1 MNVTEVVNV
10 FEMEGVARRKLPE
23 ADYAAIAGSDRRAFD
38 RITFRPR
45 MLVNARQLDLST
57 ELFGER
63 LFAPIL
69 VGPASRQRR
78 AHPEAEL
85 AMARGAAAAKTALV
99 VSSRS
104 SYPLEEIASAL
115 QSRDRQ
121 GAVQW
126 YQSCSEAD
134 RGAVR
139 KGIEQAVKTGC
150 KAVCLTLGVAGRPGL
165 DWGAIDELRRG
176 ARVPF
181 LLKGIMSPE
190 EARTAAE
197 RGIEG
202 IVVSNHGGRFAPG
215 FAAPIEMLPSIVDAV
230 AGKAVILI
238 DGSFR
243 RGTDILK
250 ALALGARA
258 VLVTRPVLWGLAAY
272 GAEGVQTVLEM
283 LQTELAR
290 SMAMAGTPNV
300 PAISRNA
307 VRIHRR

>member
-63 LFAPIL
+63 MFAPIL

-78 AHPEAEL
+78 AHPEGEL
-85 AMARGAAAAKTALV
+85 AMVRGAAAAKTALV

-104 SYPLEEIASAL
+104 SHPLEEIATHAQTTL
-115 QSRDRQ
+115 
-121 GAVQW
+121 W
-126 YQSCSEAD
+126 YQACPETD
-134 RGAVR
+134 RGAVQ
-139 KGIEQAVKTGC
+139 KNLEQAVKTGC
-150 KAVCLTLGVAGRPGL
+150 KAVCLTLGVPGRPRL
-165 DWGAIDELRRG
+165 DWAGIDALRQG
-176 ARVPF
+176 LRVPF

-190 EARTAAE
+190 EARTAAD
-197 RGIEG
+197 RGVQG

-215 FAAPIEMLPSIVDAV
+215 LAAPIEMLPSIAEAV
-230 AGKAVILI
+230 AGKAVVLI

-300 PAISRNA
+300 PAITRNA
-307 VRIHRR
+307 VKVHRR